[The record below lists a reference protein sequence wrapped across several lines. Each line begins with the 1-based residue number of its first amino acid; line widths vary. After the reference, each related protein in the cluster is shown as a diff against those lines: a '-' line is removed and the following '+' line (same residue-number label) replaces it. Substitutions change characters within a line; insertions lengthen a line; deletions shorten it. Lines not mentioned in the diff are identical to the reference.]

1 MRPDRARGS
10 VGQRVRA
17 SAGFSLL
24 ELVVVIVIIALL
36 MAFAVNKYLALAAEA
51 ERAAMENLA
60 GTLRSALHMK
70 MAELIVRNQ
79 MKDIAALAG
88 SNPMDRLAEAP
99 QNYLGE
105 RDGTAGVEGGSWYFD
120 TGARTLVYRVQSA
133 GYFQTELEGP
143 ARARFAVRL
152 VYQDQNKNGVFDAQ
166 VDKIEGV
173 KLVALE
179 PYRWTN

>member
-1 MRPDRARGS
+1 MKPDRSR
-10 VGQRVRA
+10 
-17 SAGFSLL
+17 GFSLL

-70 MAELIVRNQ
+70 MAELIVRNRMQ
-79 MKDIAALAG
+79 DIPALAG

-105 RDGTAGVEGGSWYFD
+105 RDGVHLAGIEGGSWYFD

-133 GYFQTELEGP
+133 GYFQTALEGP
-143 ARARFAVRL
+143 ARVRFAVRL
-152 VYQDQNKNGVFDAQ
+152 VFQDQNKNGVFDAQ
-166 VDKIEGV
+166 ADKIEGV